1 MRGWMCVCVGG
12 EWRGVRNSLHHVL
25 LFSSSALHLN
35 PVLAPRSVHSQTTF
49 ATFKSNSDGTLTVAV
64 IKQKIQVQVSHPLS
78 PCAKSPPGD
87 RAASAAVPLVSCE
100 EGRRALHALSSP
112 AATFLNC
119 VYARAHEYFRV
130 RVRLRFPSAALD
142 QASAQS
148 REPRR
153 RVKACVVCARSMR
166 RAQSA
171 LTCELHEING
181 RVTCIQLCTVCA

>member
-1 MRGWMCVCVGG
+1 MSVCGGGGCVEGG
-12 EWRGVRNSLHHVL
+12 EKFSASHPPILI
-25 LFSSSALHLN
+25 SSSALHLN

-87 RAASAAVPLVSCE
+87 RAASAAVSLVSCE

-119 VYARAHEYFRV
+119 VGMRVRTSIFVCACAYASPPPPLTRPARKAASGGGASNRASCARA
-130 RVRLRFPSAALD
+130 
-142 QASAQS
+142 Q
-148 REPRR
+148 
-153 RVKACVVCARSMR
+153 CA
-166 RAQSA
+166 AQSA

-181 RVTCIQLCTVCA
+181 RVTCIQPCTVCA